1 MNISRQ
7 QQSVLEA
14 LAEFRYLTIPQMVEM
29 NISKNADSLRNHTLN
44 RLINSHR
51 KAIKYHDFGWIPQ
64 RGRLARV
71 YYLTHYGA
79 EILAEAW
86 RMEAE
91 RIEYPKGGIQF
102 SSDYTHRM
110 NFIDFH
116 ISFKRWA
123 EKEKKDVDFFY
134 SYFDKIGSQ
143 RAGNVRS
150 TAKTRV
156 MLNRTVYT
164 NQENKPF
171 IPDGL
176 TKYQDGNKPR
186 LVAIEIH
193 NGTHSKRIT
202 HQLLDHLEAIQQ
214 GLFNEKFNHDTAN
227 FVLSVHEN
235 QSTLDSVKRR
245 LRERSEFQSFLP
257 LFLFN
262 KQDQAKA
269 NFAKGWTLADGSKT
283 ALFP

>member
-123 EKEKKDVDFFY
+123 EKE
-134 SYFDKIGSQ
+134 
-143 RAGNVRS
+143 NC
-150 TAKTRV
+150 
-156 MLNRTVYT
+156 LLYT
-164 NQENKPF
+164 SPS
-171 IPDGL
+171 
-176 TKYQDGNKPR
+176 PR
-186 LVAIEIH
+186 
-193 NGTHSKRIT
+193 
-202 HQLLDHLEAIQQ
+202 D
-214 GLFNEKFNHDTAN
+214 
-227 FVLSVHEN
+227 
-235 QSTLDSVKRR
+235 
-245 LRERSEFQSFLP
+245 
-257 LFLFN
+257 
-262 KQDQAKA
+262 
-269 NFAKGWTLADGSKT
+269 
-283 ALFP
+283 